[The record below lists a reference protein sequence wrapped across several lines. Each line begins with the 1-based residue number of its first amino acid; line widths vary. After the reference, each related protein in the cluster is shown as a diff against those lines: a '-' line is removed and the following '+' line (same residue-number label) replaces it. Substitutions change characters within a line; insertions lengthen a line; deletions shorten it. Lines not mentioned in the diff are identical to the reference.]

1 MTTIIDATVS
11 LVERA
16 KLISSWESISWDE
29 VVKQVRR
36 LQMRIAKAWNE
47 GKFRLVKTLQRLL
60 QKSFYAKLLAV
71 KRVTSNKGSKTPGVD
86 KIIWKTP
93 DAKMNAAIQLGKGKY
108 TPLPLRRI
116 YILKKNGKKRA
127 LGIPTKEGARHDND
141 DNLAVY
147 LLNM

>member
-47 GKFRLVKTLQRLL
+47 GKFRTVKTLQRLL

-71 KRVTSNKGSKTPGVD
+71 KRVSSNKGSKTPGVD
-86 KIIWKTP
+86 KIIWKTA
-93 DAKMNAAIQLGKGKY
+93 DDKMNTAIQLGKGKY
-108 TPLPLRRI
+108 IPLPLRRI
-116 YILKKNGKKRA
+116 YILKKNGKKKSLRH
-127 LGIPTKEGARHDND
+127 TYNAR
-141 DNLAVY
+141 
-147 LLNM
+147 